1 MLLLGLIL
9 IALGA
14 LVIVAAVFTLEL
26 VGGDLELLGSI
37 EVTPLGLFL
46 LGVGAGVAILW
57 GFAIFKW
64 GTKRGL
70 ARRKEQKKLQ
80 ELNEKL
86 DRADAEQR
94 RSSSEYAADEDRG
107 PF

>member
-14 LVIVAAVFTLEL
+14 LVVVAAVFTVEI
-26 VGGDLELLGSI
+26 VGGDIELIGL

-46 LGVGAGVAILW
+46 IGLAAGVAILW
-57 GFAIFKW
+57 GFDIFKW

-70 ARRKEQKKLQ
+70 ARRREQKKLN
-80 ELNEKL
+80 ELSEKL
-86 DRADAEQR
+86 DRADAER
-94 RSSSEYAADEDRG
+94 RHDIGDHADEER
-107 PF
+107 PTI

>member
-1 MLLLGLIL
+1 MLLLGLVL

-14 LVIVAAVFTLEL
+14 LVIVAAVFTVEL
-26 VGGDLELLGSI
+26 VGGEIELLDSV
-37 EVTPLGLFL
+37 ELTPLALFL

-57 GFAIFKW
+57 GFGILKW

-70 ARRKEQKKLQ
+70 ARRREQKKLN
-80 ELNEKL
+80 ELNDKL
-86 DRADAEQR
+86 GRADAER
-94 RSSSEYAADEDRG
+94 RSESEYAADEDRG